1 LLAEAGGSRREA
13 ARRAGVGRSTLY
25 RWIADGLLEE
35 PLDTLHAR
43 YGPRPARAG
52 RLTPF
57 HALSQARLTE
67 FPALHATRLFAECR
81 ASGYGGGYSQLRDH
95 VRGLR
100 PVRAPSVRFETA
112 PGQQAQV
119 DFAHCRL
126 PRGVRYALIVVLGYS
141 RLLWVRFF
149 PRQDLRTLQRGL
161 TACFETWGGVP
172 QHLLFDQMRSVLTRD
187 DRVTGGGLL
196 TNLECQRFA
205 QHYGCRIRVCRPYRA
220 QTKGKVERPIRY
232 LRGSFLYGRT
242 FLSDA
247 DLNDQVAHW
256 LDTIANPRI
265 HGTTGAIP
273 AARFHREEQS
283 ILQPLPARRITRSSS
298 VPARRDRPRRSR
310 CRALSWSGGAC
321 KRMPPSREPT
331 HDARR
336 PDQSVAARAAA
347 SAARR
352 LQDSGRAG
360 TAR

>member
-1 LLAEAGGSRREA
+1 MHGVPDRVLLRHLLAEAGGSRREA

-35 PLDTLHAR
+35 SLDTLHAR

-57 HALSQARLTE
+57 HPLIQARLGE
-67 FPALHATRLFAECR
+67 FPELQATRLFAECR
-81 ASGYGGGYSQLRDH
+81 AAGYAGGYSQLRDY

-100 PVRAPSVRFETA
+100 PAPEPIVRFETA

-126 PRGVRYALIVVLGYS
+126 PWGVRYALIVVLGYS

-161 TACFETWGGVP
+161 MECFESWGGVP
-172 QHLLFDQMRSVLTRD
+172 HHLLFDQMKSILTRD
-187 DRVTGGGLL
+187 DRLTGGGLL

-205 QHYGCRIRVCRPYRA
+205 QHYGFRIRACRPYRA

-247 DLNDQVAHW
+247 DLNDQAAHW
-256 LDTIANPRI
+256 LDTVANPRV
-265 HGTTGAIP
+265 HGTTKAVP
-273 AARFHREEQS
+273 AERFRLEEQPA
-283 ILQPLPARRITRSSS
+283 LQALPARPYQSLVLGPIAPRPATPRTLPRI
-298 VPARRDRPRRSR
+298 VVERRSLHAYA
-310 CRALSWSGGAC
+310 ALAGA
-321 KRMPPSREPT
+321 
-331 HDARR
+331 DA
-336 PDQSVAARAAA
+336 
-347 SAARR
+347 
-352 LQDSGRAG
+352 
-360 TAR
+360 